1 MATRNPV
8 KNSPVEGGWY
18 VEIPLFTRGFST
30 IPTGGFRFTP
40 DFWSIK
46 GAIQFGDTWIPRA
59 CSLGSPLVCYYCWW
73 FRNPA
78 NQLRLVVYPIIYRVL
93 YISGAA
99 GFLKH
104 QQYVIQIVNTHIFVG
119 STCCLN
125 KRQVFHSQN
134 KKQFYLTHCLSKLPF
149 PWLIS
154 CCKKKTV
161 QQHESIRA
169 KGSKLLML
177 EINSSWR

>member
-1 MATRNPV
+1 MPKVDIILLMATRNPRV
-8 KNSPVEGGWY
+8 QLTSWGRLV

-40 DFWSIK
+40 DFWSIN
-46 GAIQFGDTWIPRA
+46 GAIQFGDTWIPGA
-59 CSLGSPLVCYYCWW
+59 WSLGSPWVCYYCWW

-93 YISGAA
+93 YISGGAE
-99 GFLKH
+99 FPPSTVCH
-104 QQYVIQIVNTHIFVG
+104 TDVNTHIFVG

-125 KRQVFHSQN
+125 KRQLFHSP
-134 KKQFYLTHCLSKLPF
+134 KKSNLPHTLFVKVAISMTHLMLQKN
-149 PWLIS
+149 
-154 CCKKKTV
+154 TV

-169 KGSKLLML
+169 
-177 EINSSWR
+177 RV